1 MKRKDFADAQQAQLK
16 HKLDSYE
23 DNQRRFAAD
32 AVIYKAKMMELA
44 QKYKDETDTQQRG
57 DMEYKIKDGEIY
69 KDDHRLH
76 SFGVTYSNLSVMDK
90 KLLLTVGRHFEELK
104 NGIHRKI
111 AWDDFNCT
119 FKELIGLDSHRYLN
133 AEVYAE
139 YLASYLALK
148 DDRLEALHEV
158 IRKLEEAAKGLADP
172 TLKEEKK

>member
-57 DMEYKIKDGEIY
+57 DMGYKIEDGEIY

-76 SFGVTYSNLSVMDK
+76 SFGVTYSNLSVMEK
-90 KLLLTVGRHFEELK
+90 KLLLTVGQYFQELK
-104 NGIHRKI
+104 ASFNHDAESSFDYYGFLVAVSMENEEHPLRVE
-111 AWDDFNCT
+111 DF
-119 FKELIGLDSHRYLN
+119 
-133 AEVYAE
+133 AEC
-139 YLASYLALK
+139 LASYLALK

-158 IRKLEEAAKGLADP
+158 IRKVEEAAKV
-172 TLKEEKK
+172 LKEGER